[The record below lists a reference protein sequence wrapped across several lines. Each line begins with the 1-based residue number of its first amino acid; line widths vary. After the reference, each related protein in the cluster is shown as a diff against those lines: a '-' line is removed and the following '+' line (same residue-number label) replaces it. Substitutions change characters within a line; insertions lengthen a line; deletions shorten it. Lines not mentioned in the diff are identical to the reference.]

1 MTTSHIFSIF
11 QILQHVSYTRFIPV
25 YSIRRF
31 SVLVAGKG
39 NVDEIYFPRSMSVIS
54 NEYDMIQTHL
64 IITSKVNS
72 TLISL

>member
-1 MTTSHIFSIF
+1 M
-11 QILQHVSYTRFIPV
+11 
-25 YSIRRF
+25 
-31 SVLVAGKG
+31 AGKG

-72 TLISL
+72 TLISLRPHNVNNGFLILNNH